1 MAKSTS
7 RSLDIVLYG
16 ATGFAGALTAEH
28 LAKNAPPGV
37 RIGLA
42 GRNRAKLESV
52 RANLGSAASEWPII
66 IADADAPSTLDA
78 LAQRTQVVITTVGPY
93 TKYGLPLVG
102 ACANVGTDY
111 VDLTG
116 EVLFALD
123 SINKYHEQAVGS
135 GARIVHAC
143 GFDSVPSDLSVYL
156 LHRRAQQ
163 DEAGELEDT
172 TLVVRA
178 AVGGISGGT
187 AASGL
192 EIIDAARKDPAA
204 RRATLDPYTLS
215 PDRAKEPEFGSQS
228 DLAVARGA
236 DIDPSVRGWKAPFFM
251 GVFNSRIVRRSNAI
265 LDWAYGSRFRYR
277 ETMNAGPPLLS
288 IPVSLAIAGGLGFGA
303 VLAAVGLSI
312 PPVRWLIERLSPK
325 SGTGPGE
332 WLRKRGFYTI
342 DTYTRT
348 SNGARYVLTWSQKG
362 DPGYAATAV
371 MLGESALT
379 LALDRDRLPHRAGVL
394 TPATAMGDALAD
406 RLRAAGL
413 QIDIRKLG

>member
-1 MAKSTS
+1 MTQGTS
-7 RSLDIVLYG
+7 RELHIVLYG

-28 LAKNAPPGV
+28 LAKNAPAGT

-42 GRNRAKLESV
+42 GRNRAKLEAV
-52 RANLGSAASEWPII
+52 RAKLGPAAAEWPII

-78 LAQRTQVVITTVGPY
+78 LAQRAQVVITTVGPY

-102 ACANVGTDY
+102 ACANAGTDY

-156 LHRRAQQ
+156 LHRQAEQ
-163 DEAGELEDT
+163 DAAGELQDT

-192 EIIDAARKDPAA
+192 EIIDAARKDVEA
-204 RRATLDPYTLS
+204 RRAALDPYTLS
-215 PDRAKEPEFGSQS
+215 PDRAKEPELGSQS
-228 DLAVARGA
+228 DLAVVRPSE
-236 DIDPSVRGWKAPFFM
+236 IDPSVRGWKAPFFM
-251 GVFNSRIVRRSNAI
+251 GPFNTRIVRRSNAI
-265 LDWAYGSRFRYR
+265 LDWAYGSKFRYR
-277 ETMNAGPPLLS
+277 ETMNAGPALVS
-288 IPVSLAIAGGLGFGA
+288 VPVALGIAGSLGFGA
-303 VLAAVGLSI
+303 VATAIGLSI
-312 PPVRWLIERLSPK
+312 PPIRWLIERLMPK
-325 SGTGPGE
+325 AGSGPSE

-348 SNGARYVLTWSQKG
+348 SNGARYALTWSQKG

-379 LALDRDRLPHRAGVL
+379 LALDRDRLPRRAGVL

-413 QIDIRKLG
+413 QIAIRKLS